1 MTKEQLG
8 TLIIRSEDKMY
19 HIAKTLLRSD
29 EDCMDAI
36 QEAIVKAFSKIDTLR
51 VDAYAA
57 TWLIRILINE
67 CYSIMKREKKLVSLE
82 DCGQEER
89 AAEAEDYSELYQAI
103 SRLPEKVRLSVI
115 LYYLEGYSVKEIAEL
130 MDTTEGAVKNRLQRA
145 RRKLRTELEQE
156 AVE

>member
-1 MTKEQLG
+1 MTREEIG
-8 TLIIRSEDKMY
+8 ALIIRSEDKMY
-19 HIAKTLLRSD
+19 HVAKTLLRGD

-36 QEAIVKAFSKIDTLR
+36 QEAIVKAFAKVDTLR
-51 VDAYAA
+51 VDAYAS

-67 CYSIMKREKKLVSLE
+67 CYSIMKREKRLVSLE
-82 DCGQEER
+82 DYTQEER
-89 AAEAEDYSELYQAI
+89 AEEREDYSELYQAI
-103 SRLPEKVRLSVI
+103 SRLPEQVRLSVV

-145 RRKLRTELEQE
+145 RKRLRIELEQE

>member
-19 HIAKTLLRSD
+19 HVAKTLLHSD

-51 VDAYAA
+51 VDDYAS

-82 DCGQEER
+82 DYGQEER
-89 AAEAEDYSELYQAI
+89 AAESEDYSELYQAI
-103 SRLPEKVRLSVI
+103 SRLPEQVRLSVI
-115 LYYLEGYSVKEIAEL
+115 LYYLEGYSIKEIAEL

-145 RRKLRTELEQE
+145 RKKLRTELEEE